1 MCLLNQVSNLSTT
14 NSHALLPSSPLHRF
28 LLFCLQ
34 PENKTLFQA
43 NGLACQAK
51 YVAGSIPS
59 YAANASL
66 FVKAHAY

>member
-1 MCLLNQVSNLSTT
+1 MLHST
-14 NSHALLPSSPLHRF
+14 
-28 LLFCLQ
+28 Q
-34 PENKTLFQA
+34 QA

-59 YAANASL
+59 FAADKSL

>member
-1 MCLLNQVSNLSTT
+1 MLVLYFMLHST
-14 NSHALLPSSPLHRF
+14 
-28 LLFCLQ
+28 Q
-34 PENKTLFQA
+34 QA

-59 YAANASL
+59 FAADKSL